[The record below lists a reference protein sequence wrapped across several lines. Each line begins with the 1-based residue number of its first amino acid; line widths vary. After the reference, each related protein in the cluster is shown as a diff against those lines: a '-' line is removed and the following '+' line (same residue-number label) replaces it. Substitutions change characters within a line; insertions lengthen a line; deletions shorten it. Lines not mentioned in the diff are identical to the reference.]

1 MHYPIAQIAE
11 IVGGQFLGPA
21 HDAAIEHILL
31 DSRQVI
37 FPGSSL
43 FIALQGRRFNGHEF
57 IADLYAVGVRNF
69 LVSKKPANPLDF
81 PQANFILVKNTQESF
96 HALAAWHRRQFQLP
110 VIGITGSNG
119 KTIVKE
125 WLFQLLHEDYHIVR
139 SPKSFNSQT
148 GVPLSVL
155 QITPEHT
162 LAIFEA
168 GISKLGEM
176 ERLARIIAPD
186 IGIFTNIGEAHQEG
200 FPDIKTKIRE
210 KLQLFKDCKTLV
222 YCVDNE
228 LVEAAVRQWAVGSGQ
243 SAGLVPTTRDGSW
256 QLAVGSP
263 QSAVGNPQSA
273 ICHSRREPNP
283 KFVTWSATGK
293 DADIQV
299 VAKHKDNSSTQ
310 LEVSWP
316 SIVNRQPSIVN
327 RQPSTVNRQPST
339 VNRQPFTVK
348 IPFTDAA
355 SIENATHCLALLLHL
370 GIPEEAIAARM
381 ARLEPVAMRL
391 ELKEGING
399 CTVINDSYN
408 SDLTSLAIAL
418 NFLGQQSP
426 HRSLGGKKLRRTLI
440 LSEILQSGQS
450 PAQLYGTV
458 AGLLVEKRI
467 DRLIGIGKKVE
478 HIQKY
483 LPPNFDARYYPTTQ
497 AFFDD
502 LPELVFRDEAIL
514 LKGAR
519 QFGFERIANRLAIK
533 FHKTVL
539 EVDLSA
545 LLNNLRVYQSQ
556 VGPGT
561 KMMVMVKAGA
571 YGSGSIEVAKLLE
584 FENVDYLGVA
594 YADEGVELRKAGIQL
609 PILVMNPEEATFEA
623 LVRYRLEPEIY
634 SLSLLR
640 NYFDFLKNNHESRI
654 TNHESRVT
662 SHESRITNPH
672 SAIHLKLDTGMH
684 RLGFEAADMAPLLEL
699 MREAPVVVR
708 TVFSHL
714 AASEAPQ
721 HDDFT
726 REQFARFQKM
736 YDQLAAGLGY
746 SPMRH
751 ILNSGG
757 IVRFPEQQ
765 MEMVRLGI
773 GLYGIDSSGL
783 LQDRLQTVNTLKATV
798 SQIKNVAVG
807 ETVGYGRLG
816 KAERPMRIATIS
828 LGYADGLLRRA
839 GNGRFSVL
847 VEGKRAPII
856 GNVCMDMTMVDV
868 TDIPAATEGCPA
880 ILFGKDLPVEELA
893 ACLGTIPYEIF
904 TTISERVKRVYVQE

>member
-1 MHYPIAQIAE
+1 MHYPIAQIAD
-11 IVGGQFLGPA
+11 IMGGQFLGPPV
-21 HDAAIEHILL
+21 DATIEHVLL

-37 FPGSSL
+37 FPASSL

-57 IADLYAVGVRNF
+57 LHDLYASGVRNF
-69 LVSKKPANPLDF
+69 VVSKKTTHPQDF
-81 PQANFILVKNTQESF
+81 PQANFILVKNTQEAF
-96 HALAAWHRRQFQLP
+96 HSLAAWHRGQFQLP

-125 WLFQLLHEDYHIVR
+125 WLFQLLYEDYHIVR

-162 LAIFEA
+162 LGIFEA
-168 GISKLGEM
+168 GISKPGEM

-200 FPDIKTKIRE
+200 FPDMETKVRE
-210 KLQLFKDCKTLV
+210 KLRLFKDCKLLI
-222 YCVDNE
+222 YSVDNE
-228 LVEAAVRQWAVGSGQ
+228 LVESVVGSLQSAVRSPQ
-243 SAGLVPTTRDGSW
+243 SAVF
-256 QLAVGSP
+256 SP
-263 QSAVGNPQSA
+263 QSAVGGAQSA
-273 ICHSRREPNP
+273 IRNPHFVIPEGNLIHSPRL
-283 KFVTWSATGK
+283 VTWSAMGK
-293 DADIQV
+293 EADLRVLNRHISNGKTKLS
-299 VAKHKDNSSTQ
+299 ASFDEPDNSESRFI
-310 LEVSWP
+310 E
-316 SIVNRQPSIVN
+316 IE
-327 RQPSTVNRQPST
+327 
-339 VNRQPFTVK
+339 
-348 IPFTDAA
+348 IPFTDTA
-355 SIENATHCLALLLHL
+355 SIENATHCWALLLHL
-370 GIPEEAIAARM
+370 GLPDEVIAARM

-418 NFLGQQSP
+418 NFLQQQ
-426 HRSLGGKKLRRTLI
+426 GKKLRRTLI
-440 LSEILQSGQS
+440 LSDILQSGQS
-450 PAQLYGTV
+450 AAQLYGTV

-467 DRLIGIGKKVE
+467 ERLIGIGKKVE
-478 HIQKY
+478 QVRKY
-483 LPPNFDARYYPTTQ
+483 LPPGFDARFYPTTE
-497 AFFDD
+497 AFFDEIQ
-502 LPELVFRDEAIL
+502 ELAFRDEAIL

-519 QFGFERIANRLAIK
+519 QFEFERIANRLAIK

-539 EVDLSA
+539 EVDMSA

-556 VGPGT
+556 LGPGT

-571 YGSGSIEVAKLLE
+571 YGSGSTEVAKLLE
-584 FENVDYLGVA
+584 FQNVDYLGVA

-640 NYFDFLKNNHESRI
+640 NFLDFLKNLPPQSEIR
-654 TNHESRVT
+654 
-662 SHESRITNPH
+662 NPQ

-684 RLGFEAADMAPLLEL
+684 RLGFEEADIEALLAL
-699 MREAPVVVR
+699 LKDAPVVVR

-736 YDQLAAGLGY
+736 YDRLVAGLGY
-746 SPMRH
+746 APMRH

-773 GLYGIDSSGL
+773 GLYGIDSSGI
-783 LQDRLQTVNTLKATV
+783 LQDRLQTVNTLKATI
-798 SQIKNVAVG
+798 SQVKNVAVG

-856 GNVCMDMTMVDV
+856 GNVCMDMTMVDL
-868 TDIPAATEGCPA
+868 TDIPTAEEGCPA
-880 ILFGKDLPVEELA
+880 ILFGKDLPVQELA

>member
-1 MHYPIAQIAE
+1 MHYPVQQIAE
-11 IVGGQFLGPA
+11 ITGGHFLAAPQ
-21 HDAAIEHILL
+21 DAVIEHLLL
-31 DSRQVI
+31 DSRQII
-37 FPGSSL
+37 FPASSL
-43 FIALQGRRFNGHEF
+43 YIALQGRLHNGHEF
-57 IADLYAVGVRNF
+57 IQELYDNGVRNF
-69 LVSKKPANPLDF
+69 LISKNLPSSLAF
-81 PQANFILVKNTQESF
+81 PQANFILVKNTHEAF
-96 HALAAWHRRQFQLP
+96 HALAAWHRRQFTLP

-125 WLFQLLHEDYHIVR
+125 WLFQLLYEDFHIVR

-155 QITPEHT
+155 QITPEHSFG
-162 LAIFEA
+162 IFEA
-168 GISKLGEM
+168 GISKPGEM
-176 ERLARIIAPD
+176 EKLAHIIAPD

-200 FPDIKTKIRE
+200 FTNLAAKIRE
-210 KLQLFKDCKTLV
+210 KLLLFKTCHTLI
-222 YCVDNE
+222 YSVDNE
-228 LVEAAVRQWAVGSGQ
+228 LVAEEMQAAYSETGKR
-243 SAGLVPTTRDGSW
+243 L
-256 QLAVGSP
+256 
-263 QSAVGNPQSA
+263 
-273 ICHSRREPNP
+273 I
-283 KFVTWSATGK
+283 TWSAYGNPADLRVLNRHFSNGK
-293 DADIQV
+293 TKLSAV
-299 VAKHKDNSSTQ
+299 YEALGST
-310 LEVSWP
+310 ESHFVE
-316 SIVNRQPSIVN
+316 IE
-327 RQPSTVNRQPST
+327 
-339 VNRQPFTVK
+339 

-355 SIENATHCLALLLHL
+355 SIENATHCWALLLHL
-370 GIPEEAIAARM
+370 GMPEESITARM
-381 ARLEPVAMRL
+381 ARLESVAMRL

-408 SDLTSLAIAL
+408 SDLTSLGIAL
-418 NFLGQQSP
+418 NFLEQQ
-426 HRSLGGKKLRRTLI
+426 GKKLRRTLV
-440 LSEILQSGQS
+440 LSDILQSGQS
-450 PAQLYGTV
+450 VAQLYGTV

-467 DRLIGIGKKVE
+467 SRLIGIGKKVE
-478 HIQKY
+478 HVKKY
-483 LPPNFDARYYPTTQ
+483 LPTGFDARFYPTTQ
-497 AFFDD
+497 AFLDD
-502 LPELVFRDEAIL
+502 FQELVFRDEAIL

-519 QFGFERIANRLAIK
+519 QFEFERIANRLAIK

-539 EVDLSA
+539 EVNLSA

-556 VGPGT
+556 LGPGT

-571 YGSGSIEVAKLLE
+571 YGSGSTEIAKLLE
-584 FENVDYLGVA
+584 FQNVDYLGVA

-623 LVRYRLEPEIY
+623 LVRYRLEPEVY
-634 SLSLLR
+634 SLDLLR
-640 NYFDFLKNNHESRI
+640 NFFDFLENHFAQQNAEA
-654 TNHESRVT
+654 TAAHQL
-662 SHESRITNPH
+662 P
-672 SAIHLKLDTGMH
+672 IHLKLDTGMH
-684 RLGFEAADMAPLLEL
+684 RLGFEEADIAPLLNLLLEQPAN
-699 MREAPVVVR
+699 RPPVVVR

-736 YDQLAAGLGY
+736 YEQLANGLGY
-746 SPMRH
+746 RPMRH

-773 GLYGIDSSGL
+773 GLYGVDSSGL
-783 LQDRLQTVNTLKATV
+783 LQHRLQTVNTLKATI

-816 KAERPMRIATIS
+816 KAQCPMRIATIS

-839 GNGRFSVL
+839 GNGHFSAL

-856 GNVCMDMTMVDV
+856 GNVCMDMTMLDV
-868 TDIPAATEGCPA
+868 TDIPEAVEGGPA

-893 ACLGTIPYEIF
+893 ASLGTIPYEIF

>member
-1 MHYPIAQIAE
+1 MHYPISQIAE
-11 IVGGQFLGPA
+11 ITSGQFLAPP
-21 HDAAIEHILL
+21 HDAVIEHLLL

-37 FPGSSL
+37 FPASSL
-43 FIALQGRRFNGHEF
+43 YIALQGRLHNGHEF
-57 IADLYAVGVRNF
+57 IADLYEQGVRNF
-69 LVSKKPANPLDF
+69 LISRNLPSLLPF
-81 PQANFILVKNTQESF
+81 PQANFILVKNTHDAF
-96 HALAAWHRRQFQLP
+96 HALAAWHRRQFSLP
-110 VIGITGSNG
+110 VISITGSNG

-125 WLFQLLHEDYHIVR
+125 WLFQLLHEDHHIVR

-155 QITPEHT
+155 QITPAHT
-162 LAIFEA
+162 LGIFEA
-168 GISKLGEM
+168 GISKPGEM

-200 FPDIKTKIRE
+200 FPDLQTKIRE
-210 KLQLFKDCKTLV
+210 KLLLFQSCHTIV

-228 LVEAAVRQWAVGSGQ
+228 LVAELMQAAYGETGKR
-243 SAGLVPTTRDGSW
+243 L
-256 QLAVGSP
+256 
-263 QSAVGNPQSA
+263 
-273 ICHSRREPNP
+273 
-283 KFVTWSATGK
+283 VTWSATGRP
-293 DADIQV
+293 ADMQIIDKVQYPG
-299 VAKHKDNSSTQ
+299 ATK
-310 LEVSWP
+310 LEATIVNP
-316 SIVNRQPSIVN
+316 CLPADRVNQSIV
-327 RQPSTVNRQPST
+327 
-339 VNRQPFTVK
+339 
-348 IPFTDAA
+348 IPFTDSA
-355 SIENATHCLALLLHL
+355 SIENATHCWALLCNTDCQSVLSTPPIQQGL
-370 GIPEEAIAARM
+370 KAGTDWQSVLRIGTDWQSVLQRFS
-381 ARLEPVAMRL
+381 RLEPVAMRL
-391 ELKEGING
+391 ELKEGVNG

-408 SDLTSLAIAL
+408 SDLTSLGIAL
-418 NFLGQQSP
+418 NFLQQQSP
-426 HRSLGGKKLRRTLI
+426 PRSLGGKKLKHTLI
-440 LSEILQSGQS
+440 LSDILQSGQTA
-450 PAQLYGTV
+450 AQLYGTV
-458 AGLLVEKRI
+458 AGLLIEKRI

-478 HIQKY
+478 HVKKY
-483 LPPNFDARYYPTTQ
+483 LPPSFDARFYPSTQ

-502 LPELVFRDEAIL
+502 FQELVFRDEAIL

-519 QFGFERIANRLAIK
+519 QFEFERIANRLAVK

-539 EVDLSA
+539 EVNLSA

-556 VGPGT
+556 LGPGT

-571 YGSGSIEVAKLLE
+571 YGSGSSEVAKLLE
-584 FENVDYLGVA
+584 FQNVDYLGVA

-609 PILVMNPEEATFEA
+609 PILVMNPEEATFDA

-640 NYFDFLKNNHESRI
+640 NFLDFLKNHFAKQ
-654 TNHESRVT
+654 TNSAPPQSEIR
-662 SHESRITNPH
+662 NPK
-672 SAIHLKLDTGMH
+672 SAIASSAIASSAIASSEIHLKFDTGMH
-684 RLGFEAADMAPLLEL
+684 RLGFEAQDLPELLEL
-699 MREAPVVVR
+699 LTPTDEQQPKLNVR

-726 REQFARFQKM
+726 REQFSRFQAM
-736 YDQLAAGLGY
+736 YETLADRLGY
-746 SPMRH
+746 RPMRH

-773 GLYGIDSSGL
+773 GLYGVDSSGL
-783 LQDRLQTVNTLKATV
+783 LQDRLQTVNTLKATI

-816 KAERPMRIATIS
+816 KAQRPMRIATIS

-839 GNGRFSVL
+839 GNGRFSAL
-847 VEGKRAPII
+847 VEGQPAPII
-856 GNVCMDMTMVDV
+856 GNVCMDMTMLDI
-868 TDIPAATEGCPA
+868 TDIPAAQEGGQVV
-880 ILFGKDLPVEELA
+880 IFGKDLPVQELA

>member
-1 MHYPIAQIAE
+1 MHYPIAQIAD
-11 IVGGQFLGPA
+11 ITGGQFLAPP
-21 HDAAIEHILL
+21 HEAAIEHILL

-57 IADLYAVGVRNF
+57 IADLYADGVRNF
-69 LVSKKPANPLDF
+69 LVSKKTTTLQDF
-81 PQANFILVKNTQESF
+81 PNANFILVKNTQDAF
-96 HALAAWHRRQFQLP
+96 HALTAWHRRQFQLP

-162 LAIFEA
+162 LGIFEA
-168 GISKLGEM
+168 GISKPGEM

-200 FPDIKTKIRE
+200 FPDIETKIRE

-228 LVEAAVRQWAVGSGQ
+228 MVAAEV
-243 SAGLVPTTRDGSW
+243 GSW
-256 QLAVGSP
+256 QSAVRSPQSAVHSPQSAVGSP
-263 QSAVGNPQSA
+263 QSAVHSPQSDFSSRLGEVGNPQSA
-273 ICHSRREPNP
+273 ICHSRREPNQR
-283 KFVTWSATGK
+283 FVTWSATGK

-299 VAKHKDNSSTQ
+299 VTKHKDNSSTQ
-310 LEVSWP
+310 LEVNWP
-316 SIVNRQPSIVN
+316 STVNRPSSTVN
-327 RQPSTVNRQPST
+327 RQPSTVNRQSST
-339 VNRQPFTVK
+339 VHRQPFTVK

-370 GIPEEAIAARM
+370 GIPDEAIAARM

-426 HRSLGGKKLRRTLI
+426 SRNIGSKKLRRTLI

-450 PAQLYGTV
+450 AAQLYGTV

-539 EVDLSA
+539 EVNLSA

-556 VGPGT
+556 LGPGT
-561 KMMVMVKAGA
+561 KLMVMVKASA
-571 YGSGSIEVAKLLE
+571 YGSGSTEVAKLLE

-640 NYFDFLKNNHESRI
+640 NFLGFLATLPPQSAI
-654 TNHESRVT
+654 P
-662 SHESRITNPH
+662 NPQ

-684 RLGFEAADMAPLLEL
+684 RLGFEAADIEPMLEL

-816 KAERPMRIATIS
+816 KAEQPMRIATIS

-904 TTISERVKRVYVQE
+904 TTVSERVKRVYVQE

>member
-1 MHYPIAQIAE
+1 M
-11 IVGGQFLGPA
+11 
-21 HDAAIEHILL
+21 
-31 DSRQVI
+31 
-37 FPGSSL
+37 
-43 FIALQGRRFNGHEF
+43 
-57 IADLYAVGVRNF
+57 
-69 LVSKKPANPLDF
+69 
-81 PQANFILVKNTQESF
+81 
-96 HALAAWHRRQFQLP
+96 
-110 VIGITGSNG
+110 
-119 KTIVKE
+119 
-125 WLFQLLHEDYHIVR
+125 
-139 SPKSFNSQT
+139 
-148 GVPLSVL
+148 
-155 QITPEHT
+155 
-162 LAIFEA
+162 
-168 GISKLGEM
+168 
-176 ERLARIIAPD
+176 
-186 IGIFTNIGEAHQEG
+186 
-200 FPDIKTKIRE
+200 
-210 KLQLFKDCKTLV
+210 
-222 YCVDNE
+222 
-228 LVEAAVRQWAVGSGQ
+228 
-243 SAGLVPTTRDGSW
+243 
-256 QLAVGSP
+256 
-263 QSAVGNPQSA
+263 
-273 ICHSRREPNP
+273 
-283 KFVTWSATGK
+283 
-293 DADIQV
+293 
-299 VAKHKDNSSTQ
+299 
-310 LEVSWP
+310 
-316 SIVNRQPSIVN
+316 
-327 RQPSTVNRQPST
+327 
-339 VNRQPFTVK
+339 
-348 IPFTDAA
+348 
-355 SIENATHCLALLLHL
+355 LLHL
-370 GIPEEAIAARM
+370 GIPDEAIAARM

-391 ELKEGING
+391 ELKEGVNG

-426 HRSLGGKKLRRTLI
+426 SRNIGSKKLRRTLI
-440 LSEILQSGQS
+440 LSDILQSGQS
-450 PAQLYGTV
+450 AAQLYGTV

-478 HIQKY
+478 HLRKY
-483 LPPNFDARYYPTTQ
+483 LPSSFDARFYPTTQ

-502 LPELVFRDEAIL
+502 FAELVFRDEAIL

-640 NYFDFLKNNHESRI
+640 NFLGFLATLPPQSEIR
-654 TNHESRVT
+654 
-662 SHESRITNPH
+662 NPQSEIRNSQ

-684 RLGFEAADMAPLLEL
+684 RLGFEEADIEPLLEL
-699 MREAPVVVR
+699 LVAPPVVVR

-746 SPMRH
+746 HPMRH

-765 MEMVRLGI
+765 LEMVRLGI

-893 ACLGTIPYEIF
+893 TCLGTIPYEIF